1 MMEKETKMID
11 SLQVVCF
18 KVGSEEYGIEIL
30 KVQEILKL
38 PKVTRL
44 PRSAPYIMGVIDL
57 RGKVIPIVNLSRRF
71 AHEGNDSDIDKRA
84 IVVDIRGKQIGLA
97 IDTVSHVVKFEA
109 GKIEPPPP
117 ILKGISGR
125 YIIGVAKHN
134 QGYVIILDI
143 DKIFSSEELNL
154 IAS

>member
-1 MMEKETKMID
+1 MEKETKLLD

-38 PKVTRL
+38 PKVTKL
-44 PRSAPYIMGVIDL
+44 PKSAPFIMGVIDL
-57 RGKVIPIVNLSRRF
+57 RGKVIPIINLSRRF
-71 AHEGNDSDIDKRA
+71 SHDMASDSTDKRA
-84 IVVDIRGKQIGLA
+84 IVVDIKGRQIGLA
-97 IDTVSHVVKFEA
+97 IDTVSHVVKFDA
-109 GKIEPPPP
+109 GNIEPAPP

-134 QGYVIILDI
+134 NGFVIILDI

>member
-1 MMEKETKMID
+1 MEKETKLMD

-18 KVGSEEYGIEIL
+18 KVGTEEYGIEIL

-44 PRSAPYIMGVIDL
+44 PKSAPFIMGVIDL
-57 RGKVIPIVNLSRRF
+57 RGKVIPIINLSKRF
-71 AHEGNDSDIDKRA
+71 SHEARAETTDKRA
-84 IVVDIRGKQIGLA
+84 IVVDIRGRQIGLA

-109 GKIEPPPP
+109 GNIEPAPP

-134 QGYVIILDI
+134 NGYVIILDI